1 MLLSQQDIQTATL
14 SFDPPMTKGAAN
26 RKVYLIAARGAILEG
41 IKYSKKK
48 GLLIPD
54 ILHIKNKPELLDDS
68 LALEQ
73 LITPMTRD
81 VLSLRITEEL
91 NTGVPLWPEWGR
103 R

>member
-1 MLLSQQDIQTATL
+1 MLLSQEDIQSATM
-14 SFDPPMTKGAAN
+14 SFDPPMNKRAAN

-48 GLLIPD
+48 GLSIPD
-54 ILHIKNKPELLDDS
+54 ILFIKNKPELLDES
-68 LALEQ
+68 LTLEQ

-91 NTGVPLWPEWGR
+91 KKGVPLWPDR
-103 R
+103 RR